1 MGRKSSKDA
10 ILDATERVIR
20 RQGMAGTTLEA
31 VAAEAGLSKGALFYH
46 FKNKKDML
54 LQLLERY
61 GTQFTALR
69 QELYDSLP
77 DGPHRLLKATV
88 LASIRHPARK
98 SSSVANALTLL
109 DDIELRAKVL
119 EMRKHLFNELTKD
132 SPHPERISL
141 VLLAVDGLW
150 IMDLFG
156 DRSVTPT
163 LQKRIVQELLHLI
176 DEHG

>member
-31 VAAEAGLSKGALFYH
+31 VAAEAGLSKRALFYH

-61 GTQFTALR
+61 GAQFTGLR
-69 QELYDSLP
+69 QEIYDSLP

-88 LASIRHPARK
+88 LAAVRHPVKKKFQR
-98 SSSVANALTLL
+98 
-109 DDIELRAKVL
+109 RQ
-119 EMRKHLFNELTKD
+119 R
-132 SPHPERISL
+132 PHPPGRHRAPGQGSRNAE
-141 VLLAVDGLW
+141 
-150 IMDLFG
+150 
-156 DRSVTPT
+156 T
-163 LQKRIVQELLHLI
+163 HL
-176 DEHG
+176 